1 MPLKPRK
8 KHLFTSLKKYSWIY
22 SAGFLLE
29 TEKTVLSWFLLWE
42 GNLTSSS
49 CRERNCSC
57 VDGLILLFAG
67 RIKWNHRMIRVW
79 WTSGGHLV
87 EPPAQTGPPR
97 TGCTGPCPD
106 CFWIPPR
113 WDSLDKLIWCWETL
127 TVNSLFLMF
136 IQKFMCFSLCTL
148 PILPSLGTPEKN
160 IILSSLQHS
169 LRYLYLLVRSPESS
183 LLQAE
188 LVQLSQPFLLR
199 GMLQSIHHWSLCSSS
214 MFLLDWKAQNWT
226 WYSRCNLTN
235 AENRG
240 NTIFNLLVTLICSKN
255 TLLAYVK
262 INVHQ
267 DNYILIQI
275 PLFPR

>member
-1 MPLKPRK
+1 MFQFVHIAYPPITGHPRK
-8 KHLFTSLKKYSWIY
+8 EHNS
-22 SAGFLLE
+22 
-29 TEKTVLSWFLLWE
+29 V
-42 GNLTSSS
+42 
-49 CRERNCSC
+49 
-57 VDGLILLFAG
+57 LFAAFTEIFIFIG
-67 RIKWNHRMIRVW
+67 K
-79 WTSGGHLV
+79 
-87 EPPAQTGPPR
+87 
-97 TGCTGPCPD
+97 
-106 CFWIPPR
+106 IP
-113 WDSLDKLIWCWETL
+113 
-127 TVNSLFLMF
+127 
-136 IQKFMCFSLCTL
+136 
-148 PILPSLGTPEKN
+148 
-160 IILSSLQHS
+160 
-169 LRYLYLLVRSPESS
+169 PESS

-226 WYSRCNLTN
+226 RYSRCNLTN

-275 PLFPR
+275 PLFPS

>member
-97 TGCTGPCPD
+97 TGCTSPCPD

-113 WDSLDKLIWCWETL
+113 WDSLDKLIRCWEIL
-127 TVNSLFLMF
+127 TVNSLFLTF

-169 LRYLYLLVRSPESS
+169 LRYLYLLVRSPLSLHYSRLTGPAFSAFPLKRDAPVHSS
-183 LLQAE
+183 LVSLQQLHVPLGLESPE
-188 LVQLSQPFLLR
+188 LDAVL
-199 GMLQSIHHWSLCSSS
+199 
-214 MFLLDWKAQNWT
+214 
-226 WYSRCNLTN
+226 
-235 AENRG
+235 
-240 NTIFNLLVTLICSKN
+240 
-255 TLLAYVK
+255 
-262 INVHQ
+262 
-267 DNYILIQI
+267 
-275 PLFPR
+275 